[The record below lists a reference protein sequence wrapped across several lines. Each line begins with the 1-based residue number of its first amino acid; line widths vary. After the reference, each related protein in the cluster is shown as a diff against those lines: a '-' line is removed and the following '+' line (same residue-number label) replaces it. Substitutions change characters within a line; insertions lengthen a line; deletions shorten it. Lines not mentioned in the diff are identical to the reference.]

1 MSGFRGRVFF
11 PLLILVTV
19 FWVHGVCAEETVKKQ
34 TEYKLGEIPVVGKRL
49 KEPVTSPYAV
59 PESSQIQTDVW
70 TAEEIEDLH
79 PATVWDLLEQVPGI
93 EVTFQGRQHMDFSN
107 MRGTGSYGVILDG
120 VYVSQIDRILATLP
134 VDVIESMTVV
144 RDATALTLGPLTNF
158 GSSTGSSNQGFV
170 VIKTKRAAKLE
181 GGLVTSYGTFDT
193 EKGHLYQGAK
203 IGNFD
208 YRLAG
213 TYTHTDGKNDGDR
226 DEWYNGS
233 RNKSLLFRGGYT
245 TSAFS
250 ADILGYASRG
260 MREFQRGEIRVPTK
274 KSDGTFDWSKVGT
287 LDNAK
292 WKIDPME
299 SEMIAV
305 NMNKPWNDT
314 QTTTLQYAYNKLH
327 VRSVQASFVNTNVTK
342 RDQDSYSHSASL
354 RHIVNWRNNILKV
367 GGQFLSYRSPD
378 GLAPSMGRQVYER
391 MYSLFAHDEYRML
404 NDRLTVDAGI
414 RADRKYYVKGPG
426 QGESMREWADPT
438 YTFALGSSYKL
449 SSIFTLTG
457 RYAYSENSLASYQV
471 SADGSSLPAEKRSRF
486 EVGLLANVH
495 PVFNPWITL
504 YYYDTKDQK
513 VTKSSSIDPATGDE
527 IDYVVAENVVTRGYE
542 AGVSGNIDL
551 LGSWNYRF
559 QYTYVTTND
568 DTVNDSMSHRLASA
582 SLGYK
587 YKGAFAN
594 ASYRYVSSRQR
605 SSSPAGVFYY
615 ELGDYDRFDA
625 NLGYNFKVFSRDNK
639 ITLYG
644 RNLGDKKYA
653 TRYVTGA
660 YWDPGR
666 QIGVEL
672 AVSFF

>member
-1 MSGFRGRVFF
+1 MGGICRKALLFIMILGLIFMYQTVFAEEKEKKQSQRDAYD
-11 PLLILVTV
+11 LGEVTV
-19 FWVHGVCAEETVKKQ
+19 TGKK
-34 TEYKLGEIPVVGKRL
+34 LR
-49 KEPVTSPYAV
+49 EPVTSPYAV
-59 PESSQIQTDVW
+59 PESSQLQTDVW
-70 TAEEIEDLH
+70 TAEEIEALH
-79 PATVWDLLEQVPGI
+79 PATVWDVLEQVPGM

-107 MRGTGSYGVILDG
+107 MRATGSYGVILDG

-134 VDVIESMTVV
+134 VDAIESMMVV

-158 GSSTGSSNQGFV
+158 GKGTGSSNQGFI
-170 VIKTKRAAKLE
+170 VIKTKRASKLE
-181 GGLVTSYGTFDT
+181 GGLVASYGTFDT

-203 IGNFD
+203 IGKFD
-208 YRLAG
+208 YRLAA
-213 TYTHTDGKNDGDR
+213 TYTNTDGKNDGDR

-233 RNKSLLFRGGYT
+233 LNKSLLFRGGYT

-250 ADILGYASRG
+250 ADILGYAGRG
-260 MREFQRGEIRVPTK
+260 MREFQRGEILIPK
-274 KSDGTFDWSKVGT
+274 GSDWSLVGT

-305 NMNKPWNDT
+305 NMSKPWNDT

-327 VRSVQASFVNTNVTK
+327 VQSVQASFVNTKVTK
-342 RDQDSYSHSASL
+342 RDQDSYSHSAGL
-354 RHIVNWRNNILKV
+354 RHIINWRNNTLKV
-367 GGQFLSYRSPD
+367 GGQFLSYRTPD
-378 GLAPSMGRQVYER
+378 GLAPSMGIPVYER
-391 MYSLFAHDEYRML
+391 IYSLFAHDEYRML

-414 RADRKYYVKGPG
+414 RADRKYYVNGPG
-426 QGESMREWADPT
+426 QGKSMHEWADPT

-457 RYAYSENSLASYQV
+457 RYAYSENSLASYQI

-495 PVFNPWITL
+495 PAFNPWITL

-513 VTKSSSIDPATGDE
+513 VTKSSSIDPATGEE
-527 IDYVVAENVVTRGYE
+527 IDYVVAENVITRGYE
-542 AGVSGNIDL
+542 AGVSGNIDI

-568 DTVNDSMSHRLASA
+568 DTVNDSMSHRMASA

-615 ELGDYDRFDA
+615 ELGDYDRFDG
-625 NLGYNFKVFSRDNK
+625 NFGYNFKIFGRDNK
-639 ITLYG
+639 VTIYG
-644 RNLGDKKYA
+644 RNLGNKSYA

-672 AVSFF
+672 SYSFF